1 MSTRLRAAFLAAL
14 IAAPAGVL
22 AADECDRPEP
32 PIVPDGATATQEQ
45 LATAGS
51 DVRAFVASSQDYLAC
66 LEAKEAGYG
75 KDITP
80 VQQALV
86 NAVYNAGV
94 EAMEAAAGAYNEA
107 VRAYRARDEN

>member
-1 MSTRLRAAFLAAL
+1 MTRRLRTAVLAAL
-14 IAAPAGVL
+14 IAAPSGAM
-22 AADECDRPEP
+22 AADDCDRPEP
-32 PIVPDGATATQEQ
+32 PVVPDGATATEDE

-51 DVRAFVASSQDYLAC
+51 DVRSFVGASQDYLVC

-75 KDITP
+75 ADITP
-80 VQQALV
+80 AQQALV

-107 VRAYRARDEN
+107 VRAHRAREDS